1 MGRVAS
7 RIAAV
12 LRGKHK
18 ASYTPHNDNG
28 DFVIVVNA
36 ENAKLT
42 GRKNEQKEYYHHT
55 GYFGGIKSITA
66 EKLREKDAT
75 LMVEKAVKGMLPKTS
90 LGRKMFGKLK
100 VYNGA
105 EHPHSAQQ
113 PQVLTWRNT
122 RDRDRWLNNDG
133 TQLDDARTQLLGF
146 TPSHQNGG

>member
-1 MGRVAS
+1 MKNKATASVKIADTDRTWWIVDLASEEAALGRVAS

-12 LRGKHK
+12 LKGKHK

-36 ENAKLT
+36 ESAKLT
-42 GRKNEQKEYYHHT
+42 GRKNEQKVYYHHT

-75 LMVEKAVKGMLPKTS
+75 QMVEKAVKGMLPKTS

-113 PQVLTWRNT
+113 PQVL
-122 RDRDRWLNNDG
+122 DL
-133 TQLDDARTQLLGF
+133 AK
-146 TPSHQNGG
+146 H